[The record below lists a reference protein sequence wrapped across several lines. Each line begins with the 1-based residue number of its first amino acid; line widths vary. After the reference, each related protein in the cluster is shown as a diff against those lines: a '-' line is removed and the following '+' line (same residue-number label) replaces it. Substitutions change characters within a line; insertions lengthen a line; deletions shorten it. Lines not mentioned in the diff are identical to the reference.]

1 MNRPFTDIT
10 TAKSDKPLKNGT
22 IVCLTTPLGSNNLYN
37 FYVKNNPQINEI
49 YNKYGN
55 KFYNGIFVQLAG
67 NQTIIGA

>member
-10 TAKSDKPLKNGT
+10 TAKADQPLKNGT
-22 IVCLTTPLGSNNLYN
+22 IVGLTRPNGSNNLYN
-37 FYVKNNPQINEI
+37 FYVKNTPTINEI

-55 KFYNGIFVQLAG
+55 HFYNGIFVQLAG